1 MNRAGFG
8 VPALAGCAP
17 SVGRDRLKPGLR
29 TSSWVDWTPF
39 LAPIGTMNH
48 EGKTSNIEHRTSNS
62 EDPLGVKPF
71 GVRGSRFKVRSSRFM
86 ESPHPLASVNRN
98 HEPRRVWSP
107 GFSRLRS
114 LSRTR
119 PAKAG
124 TPNKFMGRG
133 DAISGAHWD
142 HEPRRENIEHR
153 TSNIEF
159 RRPPRRETVRRSR
172 FEVQGSKFEVHGEP
186 APSCERES

>member
-17 SVGRDRLKPGLR
+17 SAGRDRLKPGLR
-29 TSSWVDWTPF
+29 TSSWVGATPV
-39 LAPIGTMNH
+39 LAPIGTMI
-48 EGKTSNIEHRTSNS
+48 GRAKSRDSEHRTSNS

-71 GVRGSRFKVRSSRFM
+71 GVRGSRFKVRISRFM

-133 DAISGAHWD
+133 DASSGAHWD
-142 HEPRRENIEHR
+142 HDRKSEE
-153 TSNIEF
+153 
-159 RRPPRRETVRRSR
+159 
-172 FEVQGSKFEVHGEP
+172 
-186 APSCERES
+186 

>member
-17 SVGRDRLKPGLR
+17 SAGRDRLKPGLR
-29 TSSWVDWTPF
+29 TSSWVGATPF

-86 ESPHPLASVNRN
+86 KSPHPLASVNRN
-98 HEPRRVWSP
+98 HEPRRVWSTGFTRLLP
-107 GFSRLRS
+107 FSRR
-114 LSRTR
+114 R

-124 TPNKFMGRG
+124 TPNKFMGRA

-142 HEPRRENIEHR
+142 HEPKWRSRSAVLKAGPAAACPHAAAPSLR
-153 TSNIEF
+153 AALQ
-159 RRPPRRETVRRSR
+159 PRR
-172 FEVQGSKFEVHGEP
+172 SK
-186 APSCERES
+186 ARLN